1 MRGAGMRPGVQW
13 LAGLRALGVQRRP
26 ELLVFLPALALAV
39 LWTGGEQALLAVAVA
54 LPLALVL
61 LRWLLPA
68 PVSLPVSDQVIDR
81 LDAALRDTSQGDRQT
96 GCFVLQFDDT
106 SWLCDRHGRTRQSEI
121 LAACVARIRGAMRPG
136 DMLFPLED
144 GGLVV
149 ALAPTQ
155 RLDLEVMVRIAGR
168 LQLVVQQPMLLGD
181 GSAQVTCCIGFC
193 HARQVTEVGG
203 RSLLEAAQVAVEE
216 AMRHGPGAIRAY
228 SADLAKARAQRD
240 ALRDGFAAA
249 VAEGQVRAHFQPQLS
264 TDSGEVS
271 GVEVLARWHHPE
283 QGCLPPG
290 QFLPAL
296 EGTDLMALL
305 AREMLGQALEALA
318 AWDRAGLR
326 VPQVAVNFAAEEL
339 RDPQLPERLTWALD
353 RHDLAPSRL
362 TVEVLE
368 SVVAGEGDD
377 IVTRNIARIAQLGC
391 GVDLDDFGTGNAS
404 ITSIRRFALQRLK
417 IDRSFVRDIDTDR
430 GQQKLVTAI
439 LSLAEKLGL
448 ETLAEGVE
456 TRGEHAMLAQLGC
469 GHVQGYV
476 IARPMPFEDMA
487 PWLVRHREALATA
500 LCIDMRAR

>member
-1 MRGAGMRPGVQW
+1 M
-13 LAGLRALGVQRRP
+13 
-26 ELLVFLPALALAV
+26 FLPALALGV
-39 LWTGGEQALLAVAVA
+39 LWAGGEGALLALAAGLPLLLLALQGLVPVPVAVA
-54 LPLALVL
+54 A
-61 LRWLLPA
+61 
-68 PVSLPVSDQVIDR
+68 SDQVIDR
-81 LDAALRDTSQGDRQT
+81 LDAALRDNGHGSRQT
-96 GCFVLQFDDT
+96 GCFVLQFDDP

-144 GGLVV
+144 GSLVV
-149 ALAPTQ
+149 VLAPTQ

-168 LQLVVQQPMLLGD
+168 LQLVVQQPLLLGD

-193 HARQVTEVGG
+193 HAHQVNDCGG
-203 RSLLEAAQVAVEE
+203 RSLLEAAQVAVDE

-228 SADLAKARAQRD
+228 SADIAKARAQRD
-240 ALRDGFAAA
+240 VLRDGFAAA
-249 VAEGQVRAHFQPQLS
+249 VADGQIRAYFQPQLS
-264 TDSGEVS
+264 TDNGKVS
-271 GVEVLARWHHPE
+271 GLEVLARWHHPQ

-305 AREMLGQALEALA
+305 AREMLGQALAALA
-318 AWDRAGLR
+318 TWDRAGHR
-326 VPQVAVNFAAEEL
+326 VPQVAVNFAADEL

-362 TVEVLE
+362 TIEVLE
-368 SVVAGEGDD
+368 SVVAGEDDD
-377 IVTRNIARIAQLGC
+377 IITRNIARISQLGC

-417 IDRSFVRDIDTDR
+417 IDRSFVHDIDTDR

-469 GHVQGYV
+469 GHVQGFV
-476 IARPMPFEDMA
+476 IARPMPFDEVA
-487 PWLVRHREALATA
+487 PWLVRHRESLATA
-500 LCIDMRAR
+500 LCIGVKAR

>member
-1 MRGAGMRPGVQW
+1 MPPGLAWFRQLWRRPDVAVFLPGV
-13 LAGLRALGVQRRP
+13 ALGV
-26 ELLVFLPALALAV
+26 FWA
-39 LWTGGEQALLAVAVA
+39 WGEGALLLLAAG
-54 LPLALVL
+54 LPLTLVL
-61 LRWLLPA
+61 FHQIWPKPEA
-68 PVSLPVSDQVIDR
+68 LPVSDQVIER
-81 LDAALRDTSQGDRQT
+81 LDIALRDMSQGARQT
-96 GCFVLQFDDT
+96 GCFVLQFDDP

-121 LAACVARIRGAMRPG
+121 LAACVGRIRGAMRPG

-144 GGLVV
+144 GSLVV
-149 ALAPTQ
+149 VLAATQ

-168 LQLVVQQPMLLGD
+168 LQLVVQQPLVLGER
-181 GSAQVTCCIGFC
+181 SAQVTCCIGFC
-193 HARQVTEVGG
+193 HARQLVEGGG
-203 RSLLEAAQVAVEE
+203 RSLLEAAQVAVDE

-228 SADLAKARAQRD
+228 SSDLAQARAQRD
-240 ALRDGFAAA
+240 CLRAGFAAS
-249 VAEGQVRAHFQPQLS
+249 VAAGQVRAHFQPQLS
-264 TDSGEVS
+264 TDNGEVS
-271 GVEVLARWHHPE
+271 GLEVLARWHHPD
-283 QGCLPPG
+283 QGCLSPG

-296 EGTDLMALL
+296 EGTDLMDLL
-305 AREMLGQALEALA
+305 AREMLAQALEAIA

-326 VPQVAVNFAAEEL
+326 VPQVAVNFAGEEL
-339 RDPQLPERLTWALD
+339 RDPQLPERLIWALD

-362 TVEVLE
+362 TIEVLE

-377 IVTRNIARIAQLGC
+377 IITRNIARIAQLGC

-448 ETLAEGVE
+448 DTLAEGVE

-476 IARPMPFEDMA
+476 IARPMPFDEVA
-487 PWLVRHREALATA
+487 PWLVRHRENLARA
-500 LCIDMRAR
+500 LCIDVRAR

>member
-1 MRGAGMRPGVQW
+1 MQ
-13 LAGLRALGVQRRP
+13 RP
-26 ELLVFLPALALAV
+26 ELAVFLPALALAV
-39 LWTGGEQALLAVAVA
+39 SWAGGEGALVALAVG
-54 LPLALVL
+54 LPLALVV
-61 LRWLLPA
+61 LRRLWPTTA
-68 PVSLPVSDQVIDR
+68 ALPVSDQVINR
-81 LDAALRDTSQGDRQT
+81 LDAALRDTSQGARQT
-96 GCFVLQFDDT
+96 GCLVLQFDDP

-144 GGLVV
+144 GSLVV
-149 ALAPTQ
+149 VLAPTQ

-168 LQLVVQQPMLLGD
+168 LQLVVQQPMVLGD

-193 HARQVTEVGG
+193 HARQLTEGRG
-203 RSLLEAAQVAVEE
+203 RSLLEAAQVAVDE
-216 AMRHGPGAIRAY
+216 AMRHGPGAIRAF
-228 SADLAKARAQRD
+228 SADMAQVRAQRD
-240 ALRDGFAAA
+240 SLRAGFAAA
-249 VAEGQVRAHFQPQLS
+249 VASGQIRAHFQPQLS

-271 GVEVLARWHHPE
+271 GIEVLARWHHPE

-290 QFLPAL
+290 QFFPAL
-296 EGTDLMALL
+296 EGTDLMDLL
-305 AREMLGQALEALA
+305 AREMLAQALEALA
-318 AWDRAGLR
+318 IWDKAGLR

-339 RDPQLPERLTWALD
+339 RDPELPERLIWALD

-362 TVEVLE
+362 TIEVLE

-377 IVTRNIARIAQLGC
+377 IITRNISRIAQLGC

-417 IDRSFVRDIDTDR
+417 IDRSFVREIDTDR

-448 ETLAEGVE
+448 DTLAEGVE

-469 GHVQGYV
+469 RHVQGYV
-476 IARPMPFEDMA
+476 IARPMPFDEVA
-487 PWLVRHREALATA
+487 PWLVRHQENLARS
-500 LCIDMRAR
+500 LCIDVRAR

>member
-1 MRGAGMRPGVQW
+1 
-13 LAGLRALGVQRRP
+13 LRRP
-26 ELLVFLPALALAV
+26 ELAVLLPAFALVVFWAGGEGALFALAV
-39 LWTGGEQALLAVAVA
+39 GMPLVVWALRRVW
-54 LPLALVL
+54 PQ
-61 LRWLLPA
+61 PA
-68 PVSLPVSDQVIDR
+68 ALPVSDQVINR
-81 LDAALRDTSQGDRQT
+81 LDSALRDASQGARQT
-96 GCFVLQFDDT
+96 GCFVMQFDDP
-106 SWLCDRHGRTRQSEI
+106 SWLCDRHGRTLQSEI
-121 LAACVARIRGAMRPG
+121 LAASVGRIRGAMRPG

-144 GGLVV
+144 GSLVV

-168 LQLVVQQPMLLGD
+168 LQLVVQQPMVLAD

-193 HARQVTEVGG
+193 HARQLAEGSG
-203 RSLLEAAQVAVEE
+203 RTLLEAAQIAVDE
-216 AMRHGPGAIRAY
+216 AMRYGPGAIRAY
-228 SADLAKARAQRD
+228 SAELAQVRAQRD
-240 ALRDGFAAA
+240 RLRASFAEA
-249 VAEGQVRAHFQPQLS
+249 VAAGQIRAHYQPQLS
-264 TDSGEVS
+264 TDSGAVS
-271 GVEVLARWHHPE
+271 GLEVLARWHHPD

-296 EGTDLMALL
+296 EGTDLMELL
-305 AREMLGQALEALA
+305 TREMLSQALAALA
-318 AWDRAGLR
+318 AWDRAGLN

-339 RDPQLPERLTWALD
+339 RDPQLPERLIWALD

-377 IVTRNIARIAQLGC
+377 IITRNIRRVADMGC

-404 ITSIRRFALQRLK
+404 INAIRRFALQRLK

-448 ETLAEGVE
+448 DTLAEGVE

-476 IARPMPFEDMA
+476 IARPMPFDDVA
-487 PWLVRHREALATA
+487 PWLLRHQETLANALR
-500 LCIDMRAR
+500 IDMKAR

>member
-1 MRGAGMRPGVQW
+1 MRPGVHW
-13 LAGLRALGVQRRP
+13 LAWLGAIRLERRP
-26 ELLVFLPALALAV
+26 ELLVFLPALALGV
-39 LWTGGEQALLAVAVA
+39 LWAAGEGALLALATG
-54 LPLALVL
+54 LPLMVL
-61 LRWLLPA
+61 LLQWLVPA
-68 PVSLPVSDQVIDR
+68 PAQVPVSDQVIDR
-81 LDAALRDTSQGDRQT
+81 LDAALRDTAQGSRQT
-96 GCFVLQFDDT
+96 GCFVLQFDDP

-144 GGLVV
+144 GSLVV
-149 ALAPTQ
+149 VLTPSQ

-168 LQLVVQQPMLLGD
+168 LQLVVQQPLLLGD

-193 HARQVTEVGG
+193 HARQVIDSGG
-203 RSLLEAAQVAVEE
+203 RALLEAAQVAVDE

-228 SADLAKARAQRD
+228 STDIAKARAQRD
-240 ALRDGFAAA
+240 VLRDGFAAA
-249 VAEGQVRAHFQPQLS
+249 VAEGQIRAYFQPQLS
-264 TDSGEVS
+264 TDSGQVS
-271 GVEVLARWHHPE
+271 GLEVLARWHHPE

-305 AREMLGQALEALA
+305 AREMLAQALDALA

-368 SVVAGEGDD
+368 SVVAGEDDD

-417 IDRSFVRDIDTDR
+417 IDRSFVHDIDTDR

-476 IARPMPFEDMA
+476 IARPMPFDDVA
-487 PWLVRHREALATA
+487 PWLLRHRKDLATA
-500 LCIDMRAR
+500 LCIDVRAR